1 MASGA
6 DVDVVSKLEKAI
18 SYACGILG
26 YEKLRDF
33 QKEGVAAV
41 LKDQDVFVAKPT
53 GSGKSLIF
61 QLVPF
66 ATDFIH
72 KFDSEG
78 PGLNLAT
85 LKENPENFALVV
97 SPLISLMKDQVHQLK
112 EKGITALS
120 LSDENVTGEQLKKTN
135 YSFLYSSPE
144 TILRNYRKEFK
155 SKELQKKLCCVVVDE
170 SHCIIKW

>member
-1 MASGA
+1 MASGG

-61 QLVPF
+61 LFKLFVKVEMLHYNMDLNINQSITIIHLQTHLHCAMMVLF
-66 ATDFIH
+66 TDMFFCSMIW
-72 KFDSEG
+72 
-78 PGLNLAT
+78 A
-85 LKENPENFALVV
+85 
-97 SPLISLMKDQVHQLK
+97 
-112 EKGITALS
+112 GITRLSAS
-120 LSDENVTGEQLKKTN
+120 LSFGTKVLRSHMISQVLK
-135 YSFLYSSPE
+135 
-144 TILRNYRKEFK
+144 
-155 SKELQKKLCCVVVDE
+155 C
-170 SHCIIKW
+170 